1 MGRRVAP
8 PLHSNGIRLTM
19 HGLLAFLFAPSGQSG
34 GGGIAMFALQI
45 GAFVAIFYFL
55 LIRPQRKQQDDHKK
69 LLASLQKGDQVVTS
83 GGIIGEV
90 IHLKDTEVT
99 IRSGESRLVV
109 MRSNVANILKRP
121 AAVEAK
127 PA

>member
-1 MGRRVAP
+1 MGRRLAP
-8 PLHSNGIRLTM
+8 PLHATGIHLTM
-19 HGLLAFLFAPSGQSG
+19 RPSLLLFAPAGQTSG
-34 GGGIAMFALQI
+34 GVAMFALQI
-45 GAFVAIFYFL
+45 GAFIAIFYFL
-55 LIRPQRKQQDDHKK
+55 LIRPQRRQQEDHKK

-90 IHLKDTEVT
+90 IHLKENEVT

-109 MRSNVANILKRP
+109 MRSNVANIVKRP